1 MDILQMLQ
9 GQLGEGM
16 IEQLAGQIG
25 ADKDQTA
32 AAANGVFSALLS
44 GINKNVADP
53 QGAQSFMSAL
63 ERDHDGSILDNIGD
77 IIMGGASAPSTPT
90 TNGAGILN
98 HVLGNNQGGIADA
111 IGKMSGMDSGKVTQL
126 LITLAPMVL
135 GMLGKMRNN
144 EQVNSGGGL
153 IDLIGKTV
161 QGSTEQQSSGSIFT
175 RLLDRDGDGS
185 VMDDLLQMG
194 SQSLLGGLFKK

>member
-1 MDILQMLQ
+1 MLQ

-77 IIMGGASAPSTPT
+77 LIMGGASAPSTPT

>member
-77 IIMGGASAPSTPT
+77 LIMGSASAPSTPT

>member
-32 AAANGVFSALLS
+32 TAASGVFSALLS

-53 QGAQSFMSAL
+53 QGAQSFLSAL
-63 ERDHDGSILDNIGD
+63 DRDHDGSILENIGD
-77 IIMGGASAPSTPT
+77 LIMGNASAPSAST

-98 HVLGNNQGGIADA
+98 HVLGNSQGGIADA
-111 IGKMSGMDSGKVTQL
+111 IGKMSGLDSSKVTQL

-135 GMLGKMRNN
+135 GMLGKMKNTQ
-144 EQVNSGGGL
+144 EVGGGGGL

-161 QGSTEQQSSGSIFT
+161 QGGTEQQSSGNIFT

-185 VMDDLLQMG
+185 MMDDLLQMG
-194 SQSLLGGLFKK
+194 TQSLLGGLFKK

>member
-1 MDILQMLQ
+1 
-9 GQLGEGM
+9 
-16 IEQLAGQIG
+16 
-25 ADKDQTA
+25 
-32 AAANGVFSALLS
+32 
-44 GINKNVADP
+44 
-53 QGAQSFMSAL
+53 
-63 ERDHDGSILDNIGD
+63 
-77 IIMGGASAPSTPT
+77 
-90 TNGAGILN
+90 
-98 HVLGNNQGGIADA
+98 
-111 IGKMSGMDSGKVTQL
+111 
-126 LITLAPMVL
+126 
-135 GMLGKMRNN
+135 MLGKMRNN

>member
-1 MDILQMLQ
+1 MLQ

-53 QGAQSFMSAL
+53 QGAQSFLSAL

-77 IIMGGASAPSTPT
+77 LIMGGASAPSTPT

-111 IGKMSGMDSGKVTQL
+111 IGKMSGLDSGKVTQL

-153 IDLIGKTV
+153 IDLIGKSV
-161 QGSTEQQSSGSIFT
+161 QGGGEQQSSGSIFT

>member
-32 AAANGVFSALLS
+32 TAAHGVFSALLS

-53 QGAQSFMSAL
+53 QGAQSFLSAL

-77 IIMGGASAPSTPT
+77 LIMGNASAPSSST

-111 IGKMSGMDSGKVTQL
+111 IGKMSGLDSGKVTQL

-135 GMLGKMRNN
+135 GMLGKMRNSQ
-144 EQVNSGGGL
+144 EVGGGGL

-161 QGSTEQQSSGSIFT
+161 QGGTEQQSSGNIFT

-185 VMDDLLQMG
+185 MMDDLLQMG
-194 SQSLLGGLFKK
+194 TQSLLGGLFKK

>member
-1 MDILQMLQ
+1 MLQ

-77 IIMGGASAPSTPT
+77 LIMGGASAPSTPT

-111 IGKMSGMDSGKVTQL
+111 IGKMSGLDSGKVTQL

>member
-1 MDILQMLQ
+1 MLQ

-53 QGAQSFMSAL
+53 QGAQSFLSAL

-77 IIMGGASAPSTPT
+77 LIMGGASAPSTPT

-153 IDLIGKTV
+153 IDLTGKTV

>member
-1 MDILQMLQ
+1 MLQ

-77 IIMGGASAPSTPT
+77 LIMGSASAPSTPT

-111 IGKMSGMDSGKVTQL
+111 IGKMSGLDSGKVTQL

>member
-25 ADKDQTA
+25 ADKEQTA

-53 QGAQSFMSAL
+53 QGAQSFLSAL

-77 IIMGGASAPSTPT
+77 LIMGNASAPSTPT

-98 HVLGNNQGGIADA
+98 HVLGNSQGGIAEA

-144 EQVNSGGGL
+144 DQVNSGGGL

-161 QGSTEQQSSGSIFT
+161 QGGTQQQAAGSIFT

>member
-1 MDILQMLQ
+1 MLQ

-53 QGAQSFMSAL
+53 QGAQSFLSAL

-77 IIMGGASAPSTPT
+77 LIMGGASAPSTPT

>member
-1 MDILQMLQ
+1 
-9 GQLGEGM
+9 
-16 IEQLAGQIG
+16 
-25 ADKDQTA
+25 
-32 AAANGVFSALLS
+32 VFSALLS

-53 QGAQSFMSAL
+53 QGAQSFLSAL

-77 IIMGGASAPSTPT
+77 LIMGGASAPTTPT

-111 IGKMSGMDSGKVTQL
+111 IGKMSGLDSGKVTQL

-161 QGSTEQQSSGSIFT
+161 QGGGEQQSSGSIFT

>member
-9 GQLGEGM
+9 NQLDEGT

-32 AAANGVFSALLS
+32 EATKGVFTALLS

-53 QGAQSFMSAL
+53 QGAQSFLSAL
-63 ERDHDGSILDNIGD
+63 ERDHDGSILENIGD
-77 IIMGGASAPSTPT
+77 LIMGNASAPNASTA
-90 TNGAGILN
+90 NGAGILS
-98 HVLGNNQGGIADA
+98 HVLGNSQGGIAEA
-111 IGKMSGMDSGKVTQL
+111 IGKMSGLDSGKVTQL

-135 GMLGKMRNN
+135 GMLGKMRSN
-144 EQVNSGGGL
+144 EEVGGGGL

-161 QGSTEQQSSGSIFT
+161 QVGTEQKSTGKPLHPSFGSG
-175 RLLDRDGDGS
+175 R
-185 VMDDLLQMG
+185 
-194 SQSLLGGLFKK
+194 

>member
-53 QGAQSFMSAL
+53 QGAQSFLSAL

-77 IIMGGASAPSTPT
+77 LIMGGASAPSTPHHQWCRHPQPRF
-90 TNGAGILN
+90 G
-98 HVLGNNQGGIADA
+98 Q
-111 IGKMSGMDSGKVTQL
+111 
-126 LITLAPMVL
+126 
-135 GMLGKMRNN
+135 
-144 EQVNSGGGL
+144 
-153 IDLIGKTV
+153 
-161 QGSTEQQSSGSIFT
+161 
-175 RLLDRDGDGS
+175 
-185 VMDDLLQMG
+185 
-194 SQSLLGGLFKK
+194 

>member
-1 MDILQMLQ
+1 MLQ

-77 IIMGGASAPSTPT
+77 LIMGSASAPSTPT

>member
-53 QGAQSFMSAL
+53 QGAQSFLSAL

-77 IIMGGASAPSTPT
+77 LIMGGASAPSTPT

-161 QGSTEQQSSGSIFT
+161 QGAGQQQSSGSIFT